1 MPPEEDNPST
11 EMLEKSGRWFAVIVV
26 FSPMTMLS
34 FFVRDKTSVAAFW
47 MGRRRS
53 DQGFWRTHFFSVST
67 PAPTTTS
74 HFLPRGQRLVL
85 LGIGYAD

>member
-53 DQGFWRTHFFSVST
+53 DQGF
-67 PAPTTTS
+67 
-74 HFLPRGQRLVL
+74 
-85 LGIGYAD
+85 